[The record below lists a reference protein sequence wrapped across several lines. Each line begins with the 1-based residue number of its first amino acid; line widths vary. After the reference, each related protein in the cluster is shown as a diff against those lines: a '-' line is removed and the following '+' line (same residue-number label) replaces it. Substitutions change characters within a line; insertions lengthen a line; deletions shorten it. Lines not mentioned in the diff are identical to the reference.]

1 MKQKNLDELRNI
13 YLGLVTGGEGL
24 ELLSEYN
31 VEAEKRT
38 IQRRDQSLGFIGN
51 QSRRLANATIDSF
64 KTDTNATKGQ
74 DTFKSAEPI
83 KAVLPVKKNR
93 FEIEKERL
101 KKVGDKPETAA
112 QIDARVAA
120 LNAKKEPPASAETQ
134 RPAAETQRPA
144 AAPRPA
150 ASGPVLSK
158 LKGVEGTGVGANFK
172 AKAFT
177 DTEKTRYSS
186 VAAAKPAI
194 PTGTTAGGTTFQ
206 RRTPTSAELGAAQ
219 ASRAAGGSEES
230 AIKAG
235 VGASKPVAPVG
246 DKFGTTSTIKPPSP
260 TQVKSD
266 TPTTQLTKMQPSSSD
281 NSGETDRLKKALDIK
296 KSDVT
301 SSYQFPMSKTLRD
314 LSDSYNEIYEAKKQV
329 DQDEDGD
336 NDFADNMIARMVA
349 SGMSRE
355 EAIKKVKNK
364 DYNKKNELDEGIGS
378 AIRGLFGKKKE
389 PEVKKPPSRGAELRA
404 KYNIEPGNTAKQQI
418 LAKTRKKA
426 EEDEKEYGDSPYSK
440 SVATNSREAHNTRLR
455 AGYSLHRATGGS
467 GGEGGSGGPG
477 RGSKAAKRAAALNN
491 SYDLYD
497 LIQSHLLEYGFADT
511 EEGANMIIEN
521 MSQSWIKQILSED

>member
-13 YLGLVTGGEGL
+13 YLGLVTGGEGP
-24 ELLSEYN
+24 EVLSEAPKLTPFELS
-31 VEAEKRT
+31 VR
-38 IQRRDQSLGFIGN
+38 
-51 QSRRLANATIDSF
+51 
-64 KTDTNATKGQ
+64 
-74 DTFKSAEPI
+74 DTFSGKKLRDGLKYMQTPEFKKSLRAGTPGNTSGTPVQNPVKAAEPI

-93 FEIEKERL
+93 FEIERERL

-194 PTGTTAGGTTFQ
+194 PTGTTAGGTKFE

-314 LSDSYNEIYEAKKQV
+314 LSDSYNEIYEAKKKLDPVGQE
-329 DQDEDGD
+329 DDDIDNDGD
-336 NDFADNMIARMVA
+336 TDKSDKYLLNRRKVRSKAIGEATAMSKRGLDEPAIRNQIASQTRGGESADRATKLADRETYGDKKKKEGREKLARKQRGDFRDTNSSDPGLRGYGHQSSDPAVKAKQDARGNQRARAALTPNERKQLNMEFDFYDLVL
-349 SGMSRE
+349 SHL
-355 EAIKKVKNK
+355 
-364 DYNKKNELDEGIGS
+364 LDEG
-378 AIRGLFGKKKE
+378 
-389 PEVKKPPSRGAELRA
+389 
-404 KYNIEPGNTAKQQI
+404 Y
-418 LAKTRKKA
+418 
-426 EEDEKEYGDSPYSK
+426 
-440 SVATNSREAHNTRLR
+440 
-455 AGYSLHRATGGS
+455 
-467 GGEGGSGGPG
+467 
-477 RGSKAAKRAAALNN
+477 
-491 SYDLYD
+491 
-497 LIQSHLLEYGFADT
+497 ADT
-511 EEGANMIIEN
+511 NENALVIMANMSEEWKNSIIG
-521 MSQSWIKQILSED
+521 

>member
-1 MKQKNLDELRNI
+1 MKQENLDELKNI

-194 PTGTTAGGTTFQ
+194 PTGTTSGGTTFQ

-281 NSGETDRLKKALDIK
+281 NTSSSSPEGMSKRLEDALKIK

-314 LSDSYNEIYEAKKQV
+314 LSDSYNEIYEAKKKLDQV
-329 DQDEDGD
+329 GQEDDDIDNDGD
-336 NDFADNMIARMVA
+336 TDNSDKYLLNRRKVRSKAIGEATAMSKRGYDEVPIRNKIAAKTSASGAGSFADKATA
-349 SGMSRE
+349 LADKETYGD
-355 EAIKKVKNK
+355 K
-364 DYNKKNELDEGIGS
+364 
-378 AIRGLFGKKKE
+378 KKKE
-389 PEVKKPPSRGAELRA
+389 GREKLARKQRGDFRDTTSSSPGLRGYGYKSDDPEVK
-404 KYNIEPGNTAKQQI
+404 AKQD
-418 LAKTRKKA
+418 A
-426 EEDEKEYGDSPYSK
+426 
-440 SVATNSREAHNTRLR
+440 
-455 AGYSLHRATGGS
+455 
-467 GGEGGSGGPG
+467 
-477 RGSKAAKRAAALNN
+477 RGNQRGRAALTPNERKQLNME
-491 SYDLYD
+491 YDLYD
-497 LIQSHLLEYGFADT
+497 HIQSHLLEYGFADT